1 MKRAL
6 FPRGLPAM
14 VAPLLLV
21 ACGGGSAYT
30 RDGSVTRLTTRAV
43 DWNPTKADVGRVAAV
58 ADRGADVVVFAD
70 GAATVMESGAVSLV
84 DRSVPK
90 WTSAATIPAADG
102 GVPWIVGLDDHGH
115 VRRLRARTGFE
126 DVSARWGLENA
137 RVTGAVGLGARG
149 TAFLFD
155 GGVAVANGDGKVVR
169 LGGVPITALAGG
181 GGVGAGVSNGEVLR
195 LDPAS
200 LATKTFALGGAIATA
215 VDDAGHLYAATPDAV
230 YAENDKGELAL
241 RFKATMGAI
250 HGLVASKGRVW
261 FAEGPEL
268 GAIEDGH
275 VVATTGAKL
284 PPGGRLF
291 ASTSGDVW
299 IVDGGVLTRFARDAA
314 AALAVGPKPTGTTP
328 TAPPSTLSPDDTW
341 RAQIQPVFARACAA
355 CHLPNGPAGIDL
367 STSAA
372 WTKHKGDVKER
383 VLDTKDMPPKGHP
396 LGEADMAAIRAWI
409 AR

>member
-1 MKRAL
+1 MKRASSFL
-6 FPRGLPAM
+6 GLAAPA
-14 VAPLLLV
+14 LL
-21 ACGGGSAYT
+21 AFASGCGGAGPYS
-30 RDGSVTRLTTRAV
+30 RDGGVQRLATRAV
-43 DWNPTKADVGRVAAV
+43 DWNPTHADVGRVAAV
-58 ADRGADVVVFAD
+58 ADRGTDVVVFAD

-115 VRRLRARTGFE
+115 VHRLRARTGFE
-126 DVSARWGLENA
+126 DVSGRWGLENA
-137 RVTGAVGLGARG
+137 HVLGAVGLGDRG
-149 TAFLFD
+149 AAFLFD
-155 GGVAVANGDGKVVR
+155 GGMAVASGNGKVVR
-169 LGGVPITALAGG
+169 LGGVPISMVAGG
-181 GGVGAGVSNGEVLR
+181 GGAFAGVSSGDVVR
-195 LDPAS
+195 VDPS
-200 LATKTFALGGAIATA
+200 SFATKSFALGGAIATA
-215 VDDAGHLYAATPDAV
+215 VDEAGHLYAATPDAV

-241 RFKATMGAI
+241 RFKATLGAI

-268 GAIEDGH
+268 GAIEGAT

-291 ASTSGDVW
+291 ASTTGDVW
-299 IVDGGVLTRFARDAA
+299 IVDGGVLTRFARDAGVA
-314 AALAVGPKPTGTTP
+314 GPGPSPGTTAP
-328 TAPPSTLSPDDTW
+328 GTPPSTLSPDDSW
-341 RAQIQPVFARACAA
+341 RAQIQPVFARACAS

-372 WTKHKGDVKER
+372 WIKRKADVKER